1 MARSGEAT
9 KQRILDATEGLV
21 FQHGFAA
28 TTIDRVLEGTGLT
41 KGAFFYHFKTKAAR
55 GQALI
60 ERFASRDEATLEKF
74 MRRAEKLSDDPLQQL
89 LIFIGLM
96 KEPFEDLP
104 EPTPGCLFASYI
116 YQPMEIA
123 PGAAGVAADT
133 VMKWR
138 RRLVDKLAAAVDRHR
153 PRPPVDID
161 DLADHLT
168 VVLEGAYVVSKVL
181 DDPSLPV
188 RQLELFR
195 RHIEALFVKP

>member
-1 MARSGEAT
+1 MAKSGEAT

-28 TTIDRVLEGTGLT
+28 TSIDSVLGRTGLT
-41 KGAFFYHFKTKAAR
+41 KGAFFYHFKNKAAL

-60 ERFASRDEATLEKF
+60 ERFAARDEATLEEF
-74 MRRAEKLSDDPLQQL
+74 MRRAEKLSDDPLQQI

-96 KEPFEDLP
+96 KEPFENLP
-104 EPTPGCLFASYI
+104 KPPPGCLFASYI

-123 PGAAGVAADT
+123 PGAAGVAADA
-133 VMKWR
+133 VLKWR
-138 RRLVDKLAAAVDRHR
+138 ARLVDKLAAAVERH
-153 PRPPVDID
+153 PVASAVDLD

-195 RHIEALFVKP
+195 RHIEALFVKS